1 VSAAARSMAVVVGVA
16 GVVLALAAA
25 VREIVL
31 ASDVSVH
38 WHITPA
44 LQRLTT
50 SPSGATWAVA
60 AGLALA
66 GVALLVL
73 DAWQLGGTDEG
84 PQVVQF
90 KDEQG
95 WARLDVRAVQRGLRR
110 RLQASVP
117 GLTVREVRL
126 RKEGDTWR
134 VVVTADAPARDL
146 QQLRSRL
153 QAMVGQDLLRMGGM
167 RLRRLD
173 LVVDRLGA
181 P

>member
-16 GVVLALAAA
+16 GLVLALAAA

-31 ASDVSVH
+31 ASDVTVH
-38 WHITPA
+38 WHVTPA
-44 LQRLTT
+44 LQRLT
-50 SPSGATWAVA
+50 SNPSGATWAVA
-60 AGLALA
+60 AGLAVA

-73 DAWQLGGTDEG
+73 DAWQLGGADEG
-84 PQVVQF
+84 PQMVQF
-90 KDEQG
+90 KDEKG
-95 WARLDVRAVQRGLRR
+95 WARLDVRAVQRGLRK

-117 GLTVREVRL
+117 GITVRDVRL

-153 QAMVGQDLLRMGGM
+153 QAMVGQDLLSMGGM

-173 LVVDRLGA
+173 LVVERLGA